1 MCSSDCFLAVLA
13 VLFPPIAVWV
23 KRGVCSA
30 DSIINIALL
39 CLGYLP
45 GLLHAWYIIA
55 KYPDPYSYSYEPIEG
70 GNQRVYYYTA
80 TYPSVASHTQPSY
93 APQQQHGCHHHHQQG
108 QNRPQSPRP
117 QTGPQNYGTTP
128 ATSSSPSRP
137 VTETAVADTHKPVP
151 QPQDS
156 LPVANGMDHGE
167 GSSAGPSQPP
177 PSYSDV
183 VKGDYKVQTA

>member
-1 MCSSDCFLAVLA
+1 MCSADCFLAVLA

-55 KYPDPYSYSYEPIEG
+55 KYPDPYSYNYEPIEG

-80 TYPSVASHTQPSY
+80 TYPSVASHTHPSY
-93 APQQQHGCHHHHQQG
+93 TPQQRQQQAPINTQRNSG
-108 QNRPQSPRP
+108 AH
-117 QTGPQNYGTTP
+117 TGPQNYGTT
-128 ATSSSPSRP
+128 AAPSRP
-137 VTETAVADTHKPVP
+137 LTETTAVETHKSTSSA
-151 QPQDS
+151 QDN
-156 LPVANGMDHGE
+156 LPVADGMSHGE
-167 GSSAGPSQPP
+167 GSSSAGPSQPP

-183 VKGDYKVQTA
+183 VKGDYKVQTD